1 MQNAALALGVRA
13 SRLCNFSD
21 CLFSIIA
28 TITAVPLAA
37 NVAEKRRTNVTDEQD
52 VDEQLQNAIFPIF
65 YCFVTFNIIS
75 RSQLWHCVMFDKVEK
90 CSILV
95 IFANT
100 LFLMFV
106 SFIPMGYTLLSEASI
121 PSTDDTISGATKT
134 QTMDTMDF
142 QGPSIFFI
150 SLMACVRFSGA
161 FLVYLLPLRED
172 PFQLLKRRR
181 SLAKQLVGGLCF
193 ALLSPIPIWIMR
205 EENVYWGL
213 PGFWIVCFVS
223 LSFSDKVG
231 VLIVKEMYGYSDE
244 EVHSVG
250 VNSSRRY
257 STSRVDAFTDGCL
270 AISATLIILDISSC
284 SVIPDIN
291 EPNYSSN
298 STVVNDCKDMN
309 DYFYNRRSQLSA
321 YVVSFI
327 LICSL
332 LWCRHATVWKHLVQ
346 SGPLLHFINT
356 QCCCVIA
363 LLPYSIEL
371 MMSYDELPDQ
381 RRQAV
386 IFWLCNVLLISICIL
401 SMGFAAF
408 HKSNTLQRDETQL
421 ITKQATKR
429 WAFVSGLMLPF
440 WTSMGIVWCI
450 FDKQNSERAW
460 KMSLGFQIICHP
472 LCQIIVFCVYKSQ
485 YAKEEDNFM
494 DCQGSSNVSE
504 FHEPL
509 LSEGSETTRII
520 GQIEKDILDR
530 IEQGAPPQIPES
542 KKNALKKRRRS
553 MFDVNAH
560 YAKGKNGSNSV
571 VENNAGRYSA
581 PNLAVPPPEVFQILT
596 KQRMDLQMQQTEE
609 DKDPIQTVP
618 IATVVADNSSRK
630 SGRNSANPNKNTN
643 DETTTISIPNN
654 NNANNNNN
662 EDDNNNEDNNDNSQ
676 RPNPSPNSR
685 IKLRRQSINALQE
698 WRESRRTSTA
708 EAAASTQSTQNLT
721 ATLAPKMASSSQT
734 NKI

>member
-1 MQNAALALGVRA
+1 
-13 SRLCNFSD
+13 
-21 CLFSIIA
+21 
-28 TITAVPLAA
+28 
-37 NVAEKRRTNVTDEQD
+37 
-52 VDEQLQNAIFPIF
+52 
-65 YCFVTFNIIS
+65 
-75 RSQLWHCVMFDKVEK
+75 
-90 CSILV
+90 
-95 IFANT
+95 
-100 LFLMFV
+100 
-106 SFIPMGYTLLSEASI
+106 
-121 PSTDDTISGATKT
+121 
-134 QTMDTMDF
+134 
-142 QGPSIFFI
+142 
-150 SLMACVRFSGA
+150 
-161 FLVYLLPLRED
+161 
-172 PFQLLKRRR
+172 
-181 SLAKQLVGGLCF
+181 
-193 ALLSPIPIWIMR
+193 
-205 EENVYWGL
+205 
-213 PGFWIVCFVS
+213 
-223 LSFSDKVG
+223 
-231 VLIVKEMYGYSDE
+231 
-244 EVHSVG
+244 
-250 VNSSRRY
+250 
-257 STSRVDAFTDGCL
+257 
-270 AISATLIILDISSC
+270 
-284 SVIPDIN
+284 
-291 EPNYSSN
+291 
-298 STVVNDCKDMN
+298 
-309 DYFYNRRSQLSA
+309 
-321 YVVSFI
+321 
-327 LICSL
+327 
-332 LWCRHATVWKHLVQ
+332 
-346 SGPLLHFINT
+346 
-356 QCCCVIA
+356 
-363 LLPYSIEL
+363 
-371 MMSYDELPDQ
+371 
-381 RRQAV
+381 
-386 IFWLCNVLLISICIL
+386 
-401 SMGFAAF
+401 
-408 HKSNTLQRDETQL
+408 
-421 ITKQATKR
+421 
-429 WAFVSGLMLPF
+429 
-440 WTSMGIVWCI
+440 
-450 FDKQNSERAW
+450 
-460 KMSLGFQIICHP
+460 
-472 LCQIIVFCVYKSQ
+472 
-485 YAKEEDNFM
+485 M